1 MELKFSYITYV
12 VLINLNLKTM
22 KKFITFLFLISGIIA
37 NANVKMPLLFSDGM
51 VLQRNKAIPV
61 WGFADANEKIE
72 IHFNKQTKKTQADK
86 NGKWTINLDA
96 EKPGGPFEL
105 VIIGKNKITIKNVLV
120 GEVWIC
126 SGQSNME
133 FQVFKTMN
141 AEKEMNNADYPMIR
155 HFGVAQDLSG
165 KPKDDLKAGK
175 WEVSSKETVGN
186 FTAVGFYFARKLYAE
201 LKIPIGIINTSWGG
215 TNVETWTSREAFEKS
230 SEFKNMI
237 ADVPV
242 MNVDSISKLYAKRM
256 KERVEKIQGT
266 SVSTDNENTFKEF
279 SFDDTSWG
287 ELNTP
292 SLWENQ
298 PLGDL
303 DGVVW
308 MRKTITL
315 SAEDIKNKATLSLAK
330 IDDEDITYV
339 NGIEVGKNTQWD
351 ARRIYQIPANVL
363 KEGKNVIAVRIVDN
377 SGGGGIYGESE
388 DLKLEIGSKVLPLD
402 GKWKFRVIVVKT
414 ALSPNSYPSLLY
426 NAMVN
431 PLVPYAIQGVLWY
444 QGEANVWRANQYKK
458 AFPLMIT
465 DWRTKFKQ
473 GDFPFYF
480 VQLSTFDEFGG
491 NSKKGSRWAE
501 LREAQS
507 ETLKLKN
514 TGMAV
519 TTDIGN
525 AKDIH
530 PTNKQDVGLRLA
542 AIAFDNVY
550 GKKQI
555 FSGPTYKSQEIKG
568 NQIIL
573 TFDNIGSGL
582 STPNSDELKGFEIA
596 GADKVFHSAKA
607 IIKDNKIIV
616 SSDEVQ
622 NPVAVHYGWAD
633 DDTKINLFNKEKF
646 PASPFRTD
654 NWEMI
659 TANEIYKV
667 SK

>member
-1 MELKFSYITYV
+1 
-12 VLINLNLKTM
+12 
-22 KKFITFLFLISGIIA
+22 
-37 NANVKMPLLFSDGM
+37 MPLIFSDGM
-51 VLQRNKAIPV
+51 VLQRDKQIPI
-61 WGFADANEKIE
+61 WGFADPNESVE
-72 IHFNKQTKKTQADK
+72 ILFNKQIKKTQADK
-86 NGKWTINLDA
+86 NGKWTVNLSP
-96 EKPGGPFEL
+96 EKAGGPFEL
-105 VIIGKNKITIKNVLV
+105 IIIGKNKISIKNVLV

-133 FQVFKTMN
+133 FQVYKTMN
-141 AEKEMNNADYPMIR
+141 AEKEIADSNYPMIR

-165 KPKDDLKAGK
+165 TPKDDLKQGK
-175 WEVSSKETVGN
+175 WEAANKETVGN
-186 FTAVGFYFARKLYAE
+186 FTAVGYYFARKLYAE

-215 TNVETWTSREAFEKS
+215 TNVETWTSREAFQNS
-230 SEFKNMI
+230 PEFKAMI

-242 MNVDSISKLYAKRM
+242 VDIDSVFEIYKKSVLDNLKK
-256 KERVEKIQGT
+256 VQGFD
-266 SVSTDNENTFKEF
+266 VSLENENQFKE
-279 SFDDTSWG
+279 
-287 ELNTP
+287 LNFQDKNWPEIKVP

-298 PLGDL
+298 QIGNI
-303 DGVVW
+303 DGIVW
-308 MRKTITL
+308 MRKTIVLT
-315 SAEDIKNKATLSLAK
+315 AEQAKKEAVLHLAK
-330 IDDEDITYV
+330 VDDEDKTYV
-339 NGIEVGKNTQWD
+339 NGVEVGTNNLWD
-351 ARRIYQIPANVL
+351 KLRVYKIPANVL
-363 KEGKNVIAVRIVDN
+363 KEGTNVIAVRITDY
-377 SGGGGIYGESE
+377 SGGGGIYGDPA
-388 DLKLEIGSKVLPLD
+388 DLKIDFKDTNLPLD
-402 GKWKFRVIVVKT
+402 GLWKFNVVQVKI
-414 ALSPNSYPSLLY
+414 AISPNSYPSLLY

-431 PLVPYAIQGVLWY
+431 PLVPYAMQGVLWY
-444 QGEANVWRANQYKK
+444 QGEANVWRAAEYKK
-458 AFPLMIT
+458 SFPLMIN

-491 NSKKGSRWAE
+491 NSQKGSRWAE

-514 TGMAV
+514 TGMVV

-530 PTNKQDVGLRLA
+530 PTNKQDIGLRLA
-542 AIAFDNVY
+542 AVAMNNIY
-550 GKKQI
+550 GKKQVH
-555 FSGPTYKSQEIKG
+555 SGPSYKSQEIKG

-582 STPNSDELKGFEIA
+582 STPNNDELKGFEIA

-616 SSDEVQ
+616 SSDKVQ

-633 DDTKINLFNKEKF
+633 DDTAINLFNKEKF

-659 TANEIYKV
+659 TTNEKYSV

>member
-1 MELKFSYITYV
+1 
-12 VLINLNLKTM
+12 M
-22 KKFITFLFLISGIIA
+22 KKLIVFILLIISVISS
-37 NANVKMPLLFSDGM
+37 ANVRMPILFSDGM
-51 VLQRNKAIPV
+51 VLQRDKKIPI
-61 WGFADANEKIE
+61 WGFADANESVE
-72 IHFNKQTKKTQADK
+72 IHFNKQVKKTTADK
-86 NGKWTINLDA
+86 NGKWILNLSA
-96 EKPGGPFEL
+96 EKAGGPFEL
-105 VIIGKNKITIKNVLV
+105 TIIGKNKITIKNVLV

-141 AEKEMNNADYPMIR
+141 AEKEMADANYPMIR

-165 KPKDDLKAGK
+165 TPKDDLKQGK
-175 WEVSSKETVGN
+175 WEEANKKNVGN
-186 FTAVGFYFARKLYAE
+186 FTAVGYYFARKLYAE

-215 TNVETWTSREAFEKS
+215 TNVETWTSREAFENS
-230 SEFKNMI
+230 PDFKAMI
-237 ADVPV
+237 ADVPTL
-242 MNVDSISKLYAKRM
+242 NVDSISKLYARKM
-256 KERVEKIQGT
+256 NERVEKIQGNP
-266 SVSTDNENTFKEF
+266 VSSDNEDSFKEL
-279 SFDDTSWG
+279 SFNDNSWG

-315 SAEDIKNKATLSLAK
+315 TADDLKNKAVLSLAK

-339 NGIEVGKNTQWD
+339 NGIEIGRNTQYD
-351 ARRIYQIPANVL
+351 LKRVYSVPGNVL

-377 SGGGGIYGESE
+377 SGGGGIYGEAQ
-388 DLKLEIGSKVLPLD
+388 DLKLTIGSKSIPLD

-431 PLVPYAIQGVLWY
+431 PLVPYGIQGVLWY
-444 QGEANVWRANQYKK
+444 QGEANVWRAAEYKK
-458 AFPLMIT
+458 SFPLMIN

-473 GDFPFYF
+473 GNFPFYF

-491 NSKKGSRWAE
+491 NSEKGSRWAE

-507 ETLKLKN
+507 ETLKVPN

-530 PTNKQDVGLRLA
+530 PTNKQDIGLRLA
-542 AIAFDNVY
+542 AIAMNNIY
-550 GKKQI
+550 GKKQVH
-555 FSGPTYKSQEIKG
+555 SGPTYKSQEIKG
-568 NQIIL
+568 NQIVL

-582 STPNSDELKGFEIA
+582 STPNNVELKGFEIA

-607 IIKDNKIIV
+607 IMKDNKVIV
-616 SSDEVQ
+616 SSDQVQ

-633 DDTKINLFNKEKF
+633 DDTAINLFNKEKF

-654 NWEMI
+654 NWEML
-659 TANEIYKV
+659 TANEKYKV

>member
-1 MELKFSYITYV
+1 
-12 VLINLNLKTM
+12 M
-22 KKFITFLFLISGIIA
+22 KKSLLFIFLIFSVLS
-37 NANVKMPLLFSDGM
+37 NANVRMPLIFSDGM
-51 VLQRNKAIPV
+51 VLQRDKQIPI
-61 WGFADANEKIE
+61 WGFADPNESVE
-72 IHFNKQTKKTQADK
+72 IHFNKQIKKTQADK
-86 NGKWTINLDA
+86 NGKWTVNLNA
-96 EKPGGPFEL
+96 EKAGGPFEL
-105 VIIGKNKITIKNVLV
+105 IIIGKNKITIKNVLV

-133 FQVFKTMN
+133 FQVYKTIN
-141 AEKEMNNADYPMIR
+141 AEKEIADSNYPMIR

-165 KPKDDLKAGK
+165 TPKEDLKQGK
-175 WEVSSKETVGN
+175 WEAANKETVGN
-186 FTAVGFYFARKLYAE
+186 FTAVGYYFARKLYAE

-215 TNVETWTSREAFEKS
+215 TNVETWTSREAFQNS
-230 SEFKNMI
+230 PEFKAMI

-242 MNVDSISKLYAKRM
+242 VDIDSVFEIYKKSVLDNLKK
-256 KERVEKIQGT
+256 VQGFD
-266 SVSTDNENTFKEF
+266 VSMENENQFKE
-279 SFDDTSWG
+279 
-287 ELNTP
+287 LNFQDKNWPEIKVP

-298 PLGDL
+298 QIGNI
-303 DGVVW
+303 DGIVW
-308 MRKTITL
+308 MRKTIVLT
-315 SAEDIKNKATLSLAK
+315 AEQAKKEAVLHLAK
-330 IDDEDITYV
+330 VDDEDKTYV
-339 NGIEVGKNTQWD
+339 NGVEVGTNNLWD
-351 ARRIYQIPANVL
+351 KLRVYKIPANVL
-363 KEGKNVIAVRIVDN
+363 KEGSNVIAVRITDY
-377 SGGGGIYGESE
+377 SGGGGIYGDPA
-388 DLKLEIGSKVLPLD
+388 DLKIDFKDTNLPLD
-402 GKWKFRVIVVKT
+402 GLWKFNVVQVKI
-414 ALSPNSYPSLLY
+414 AISPNSYPSLLY

-431 PLVPYAIQGVLWY
+431 PLVPYAVQGVLWY
-444 QGEANVWRANQYKK
+444 QGEANVWRAAEYKK
-458 AFPLMIT
+458 SFPLMIK

-491 NSKKGSRWAE
+491 NSQKGSRWAE

-514 TGMAV
+514 TGMVV

-530 PTNKQDVGLRLA
+530 PTNKQDIGLRLA
-542 AIAFDNVY
+542 AVAMNNIY
-550 GKKQI
+550 GKKQVH
-555 FSGPTYKSQEIKG
+555 SGPSYKSQEIKG

-582 STPNSDELKGFEIA
+582 STPNNDELKGFEIA
-596 GADKVFHSAKA
+596 GSDKVFHSAKA

-616 SSDEVQ
+616 SSDKVQ

-633 DDTKINLFNKEKF
+633 DDTAINLFNKEKF

-659 TANEIYKV
+659 TANEKYKV

>member
-1 MELKFSYITYV
+1 MNKSI
-12 VLINLNLKTM
+12 I
-22 KKFITFLFLISGIIA
+22 FLFIMCSILA
-37 NANVKMPLLFSDGM
+37 NANVRMPLLFSDGM
-51 VLQRNKAIPV
+51 VLQRNKEIPV
-61 WGFADANEKIE
+61 WGWAEPNEKVE
-72 IHFNKQTKKTQADK
+72 VHFNKQIKTTQADK
-86 NGKWTINLDA
+86 DGKWMIKLSA
-96 EKPGGPFEL
+96 EKAGGPFEL
-105 VIIGKNKITIKNVLV
+105 SITGKNKITIKDILV

-133 FQVFKTMN
+133 FQMYKTMN
-141 AEKEMNNADYPMIR
+141 AEKEMADSNYPMIR

-165 KPKDDLKAGK
+165 TPKEDLKAGK
-175 WEVSSKETVGN
+175 WLVANKEN
-186 FTAVGFYFARKLYAE
+186 IRDFTAAGFFFAKKLYTE

-230 SEFKNMI
+230 NEFKTMI
-237 ADVPV
+237 ADVPQV
-242 MNVDSISKLYAKRM
+242 DMDAVFEVYKKSVLDNVKKVQGFDVSM
-256 KERVEKIQGT
+256 K
-266 SVSTDNENTFKEF
+266 NEDQFKTFDFNDKNWPEIKV
-279 SFDDTSWG
+279 
-287 ELNTP
+287 P

-298 PLGDL
+298 QIGNI

-315 SAEDIKNKATLSLAK
+315 TAEQAKSEAVLYLSK
-330 IDDEDITYV
+330 VDDEDITYV
-339 NGIEVGKNTQWD
+339 NGVEVGTNKIWETL
-351 ARRIYQIPANVL
+351 RVYKIPPGVL
-363 KEGKNVIAVRIVDN
+363 KEGKNVIAVRIADY
-377 SGGGGIYGESE
+377 SGGGGIYGDPA
-388 DLKLEIGSKVLPLD
+388 DLKIQFKDSNLPLE
-402 GKWKFRVIVVKT
+402 GLWKFNVVQVKI
-414 ALSPNSYPSLLY
+414 AVSPNSYPSLLY

-431 PLVPYAIQGVLWY
+431 PLIPYAFQGVLWY
-444 QGEANVWRANQYKK
+444 QGEANVWRAKQYKK
-458 AFPLMIT
+458 AFPLMIN
-465 DWRTKFKQ
+465 DWRTKWNQ

-480 VQLSTFDEFGG
+480 VQLSTFNEFNG
-491 NSKKGSRWAE
+491 NSKVGSRWAE
-501 LREAQS
+501 LREAQA

-514 TGMAV
+514 TGMVV

-542 AIAFDNVY
+542 AIALNNVY

-555 FSGPTYKSQEIKG
+555 CSGPTFKSQEIKG
-568 NQIIL
+568 NEIIL
-573 TFDNIGSGL
+573 TFDNLGSGL
-582 STPNSDELKGFEIA
+582 STSDHSENVKGFEIA

-607 IIKDNKIIV
+607 IIKNNKVIV
-616 SSDEVQ
+616 SSDEVK

-633 DDTKINLFNKEKF
+633 DDTEINLFNKEKF

>member
-1 MELKFSYITYV
+1 
-12 VLINLNLKTM
+12 M
-22 KKFITFLFLISGIIA
+22 KKSLVFIFLIISILS
-37 NANVKMPLLFSDGM
+37 NANVRMPLIFSDGM
-51 VLQRNKAIPV
+51 VLQRDKQIPI
-61 WGFADANEKIE
+61 WGFADANESVE
-72 IHFNKQTKKTQADK
+72 IHFNKQIKKTQADK
-86 NGKWTINLDA
+86 NGKWTINLSP
-96 EKPGGPFEL
+96 EKAGGPFEL
-105 VIIGKNKITIKNVLV
+105 TIIGKNKITIKNVLV

-133 FQVFKTMN
+133 FQVIKTMN
-141 AEKEMNNADYPMIR
+141 AEKEIANSDYPMIR

-165 KPKDDLKAGK
+165 KPKDDLKQGK
-175 WEVSSKETVGN
+175 WEVANKENVGN
-186 FTAVGFYFARKLYAE
+186 FTAVGYYFARKLYTE

-215 TNVETWTSREAFEKS
+215 TNVETWTSREAFQNS
-230 SEFKNMI
+230 PEFKAMI

-242 MNVDSISKLYAKRM
+242 MNVDSISKLYATRM

-266 SVSTDNENTFKEF
+266 PVSIDNENSFKDL
-279 SFDDTSWG
+279 SFEDTSWG
-287 ELNTP
+287 DLNTP

-303 DGVVW
+303 DGIVW

-339 NGIEVGKNTQWD
+339 NGIEVGRNTQWD
-351 ARRIYQIPANVL
+351 FKRVYSVPANVL
-363 KEGKNVIAVRIVDN
+363 KIGKNVIAVRIVDN

-388 DLKLEIGSKVLPLD
+388 DLKLTIGSKIIPLD
-402 GKWKFRVIVVKT
+402 GKWKFKVIVVKT

-431 PLVPYAIQGVLWY
+431 PLVPYAMQGVLWY

-458 AFPLMIT
+458 SFPLMIN

-491 NSKKGSRWAE
+491 NSQKGSRWAE

-530 PTNKQDVGLRLA
+530 PTNKQDIGLRLA
-542 AIAFDNVY
+542 ATALNNIY
-550 GKKQI
+550 GKKQVH
-555 FSGPTYKSQEIKG
+555 SGPTYKSQQIKG

-582 STPNSDELKGFEIA
+582 STPNNDELKGFEIA
-596 GADKVFHSAKA
+596 GADKVFHSTKA

-616 SSDEVQ
+616 SSDKVQ
-622 NPVAVHYGWAD
+622 NPVAVQYGWAD
-633 DDTKINLFNKEKF
+633 DDTAINLFNKEKF

-659 TANEIYKV
+659 TANEKYKV

>member
-1 MELKFSYITYV
+1 
-12 VLINLNLKTM
+12 M
-22 KKFITFLFLISGIIA
+22 KKNILLLFLLFSIMA
-37 NANVKMPLLFSDGM
+37 NANVRMPLLFSDGM
-51 VLQRNKAIPV
+51 VLQRNKEIPV
-61 WGFADANEKIE
+61 WGWAEPNEKVE
-72 IHFNKQTKKTQADK
+72 VHFNKQIKTVQADK
-86 NGKWTINLDA
+86 NGKWMVKLSA
-96 EKPGGPFEL
+96 EKAGGPFEL
-105 VIIGKNKITIKNVLV
+105 SITGKNKIIIKDVLV

-133 FQVFKTMN
+133 FQMYKTMN
-141 AEKEMNNADYPMIR
+141 AEKEMADADYPMIR

-165 KPKDDLKAGK
+165 TPKEDLKAGK
-175 WEVSSKETVGN
+175 WAIANKDN
-186 FTAVGFYFARKLYAE
+186 IRDFTAAGFFFAKKLYAE

-230 SEFKNMI
+230 NDFKAMI
-237 ADVPV
+237 ADVPQV
-242 MNVDSISKLYAKRM
+242 DMDAVFEVYKKTLLDNVKK
-256 KERVEKIQGT
+256 VQGFD
-266 SVSTDNENTFKEF
+266 VSMENESQFKNF
-279 SFDDTSWG
+279 NFDDKNWP
-287 ELNTP
+287 EIKVP

-298 PLGDL
+298 QIGNI

-315 SAEDIKNKATLSLAK
+315 TAEQAKSEAILHLAK
-330 IDDEDITYV
+330 VDDEDITYV
-339 NGIEVGKNTQWD
+339 NGVQVGTNKIWETL
-351 ARRIYQIPANVL
+351 RVYTIPAGTL
-363 KEGKNVIAVRIVDN
+363 KEGKNVIAVRVADY
-377 SGGGGIYGESE
+377 SGGGGIYGDPA
-388 DLKLEIGSKVLPLD
+388 DLKIQFKNNSVPLEGL
-402 GKWKFRVIVVKT
+402 WKFNVVQVKI
-414 ALSPNSYPSLLY
+414 AVSPNSYPSLLF

-431 PLVPYAIQGVLWY
+431 PLIPYAFQGVLWY
-444 QGEANVWRANQYKK
+444 QGEANVWRAKQYKI

-465 DWRTKFKQ
+465 DWRTKWNQ

-480 VQLSTFDEFGG
+480 VQLSTFDEFKG
-491 NSKKGSRWAE
+491 NSKVGSRWAE
-501 LREAQS
+501 LREAQL

-542 AIAFDNVY
+542 AIALNNVY
-550 GKKQI
+550 GKKQVY
-555 FSGPTYKSQEIKG
+555 SGPTYKTQEVKG
-568 NQIIL
+568 NEIIL

-582 STPNSDELKGFEIA
+582 STSDNSQNLKGFEIA

-607 IIKDNKIIV
+607 IIKNNKVIV
-616 SSDEVQ
+616 SSENVK

-633 DDTKINLFNKEKF
+633 DDTEINLFNKEKF

-659 TANEIYKV
+659 TANEVYKV

>member
-1 MELKFSYITYV
+1 
-12 VLINLNLKTM
+12 M
-22 KKFITFLFLISGIIA
+22 KKYLIFIFLIFSILVS
-37 NANVKMPLLFSDGM
+37 ANVRMPLLFSDGM
-51 VLQRNKAIPV
+51 VLQRNKEIPV
-61 WGFADANEKIE
+61 WGWAEANEKVE
-72 IHFNKQTKKTQADK
+72 VRFNKQTKTIQADK
-86 NGKWTINLDA
+86 DGKWMIKLSA
-96 EKPGGPFEL
+96 EKAGGPFEL
-105 VIIGKNKITIKNVLV
+105 IITGKNKIVIKDVLV

-133 FQVFKTMN
+133 FQMYKVMN
-141 AEKEMNNADYPMIR
+141 AEKEMADADYPMIR

-165 KPKDDLKAGK
+165 SPKENLKQGK
-175 WEVSSKETVGN
+175 WLVANKEN
-186 FTAVGFYFARKLYAE
+186 IRDFTAAGFFFAKKLYAE

-215 TNVETWTSREAFEKS
+215 TNVETWTSHEAFQKS
-230 SEFKNMI
+230 DEFKAMI
-237 ADVPV
+237 ADVPQ
-242 MNVDSISKLYAKRM
+242 VDMDAVFEGYKKSVLENLKK
-256 KERVEKIQGT
+256 VQGFD
-266 SVSTDNENTFKEF
+266 VSMENENQFAAFNFEDKNWPEIKV
-279 SFDDTSWG
+279 
-287 ELNTP
+287 P

-298 PLGDL
+298 QIGNI

-315 SAEDIKNKATLSLAK
+315 SGDQAKSEAVLHLSK
-330 IDDEDITYV
+330 VDDEDITYV
-339 NGIEVGKNTQWD
+339 NGVEVGTNKIWE
-351 ARRIYQIPANVL
+351 ALRVYKIPAGVL
-363 KEGKNVIAVRIVDN
+363 KEGKNVIAVRIADY
-377 SGGGGIYGESE
+377 SGGGGIYGDPS
-388 DLKLEIGSKVLPLD
+388 DLKIQFKDSNIPLEGL
-402 GKWKFRVIVVKT
+402 WKFNVIQVKI
-414 ALSPNSYPSLLY
+414 AISPNSYPSLLY

-431 PLVPYAIQGVLWY
+431 PLVPYAFQGVLWY
-444 QGEANVWRANQYKK
+444 QGEANVWRAKQYKK

-465 DWRTKFKQ
+465 DWRTKWKQ

-480 VQLSTFDEFGG
+480 VQLSTFNEFNG
-491 NSKKGSRWAE
+491 NSKVGSRWAE
-501 LREAQS
+501 LREAQT
-507 ETLKLKN
+507 ETLKLPN

-542 AIAFDNVY
+542 AIALNNVY

-555 FSGPTYKSQEIKG
+555 YSGPTFKSQQIKG

-582 STPNSDELKGFEIA
+582 TASDNSENVKGFEIA

-607 IIKDNKIIV
+607 IIKGNTVIV
-616 SSDEVQ
+616 SSDEVK
-622 NPVAVHYGWAD
+622 NPIAVHYGWAD
-633 DDTKINLFNKEKF
+633 DDTEINLFNKEKF